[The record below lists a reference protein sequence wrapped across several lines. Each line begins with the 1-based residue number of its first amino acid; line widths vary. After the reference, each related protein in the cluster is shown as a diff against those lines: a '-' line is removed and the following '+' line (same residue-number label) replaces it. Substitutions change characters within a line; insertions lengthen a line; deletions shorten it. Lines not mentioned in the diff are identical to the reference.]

1 MKFNSSYVAIFI
13 ATSLGA
19 TAEASPC
26 CNISAMDGSTCP
38 SGLVAF
44 GDGGIMDGAGIST
57 ACCPPDGP
65 NVMSASNP
73 SCEGFVPGTTSSS
86 GGDAFTMPAVPNTD
100 PISSGGFMD
109 GIGGSTDNAASSGG
123 FMDGMGGSTDN
134 TSASSSTSMY
144 CSEDLIQQFPDC
156 KTCLYSCNDGE
167 PKQCAF
173 GFAGDCSPNC
183 VNFSTGGINEEHCLI
198 PSSGSDSN
206 MFGDSGNSNDPS
218 SATVHKMGVAIVAAV
233 GAAVG
238 YVVML

>member
-13 ATSLGA
+13 ATLGA
-19 TAEASPC
+19 TAETSPC

-44 GDGGIMDGAGIST
+44 GDGGIMDGAGGIST
-57 ACCPPDGP
+57 ACCPPNGP
-65 NVMSASNP
+65 NVMTASSP
-73 SCEGFVPGTTSSS
+73 SCVGFVPGTTSSS
-86 GGDAFTMPAVPNTD
+86 GGDGDPFTMPAVPNTD
-100 PISSGGFMD
+100 PVSAGGSMGD
-109 GIGGSTDNAASSGG
+109 MGGSTDNA
-123 FMDGMGGSTDN
+123 
-134 TSASSSTSMY
+134 ASSSTSMY

-183 VNFSTGGINEEHCLI
+183 VSFSGGINQQQCLI
-198 PSSGSDSN
+198 PTSGSDN

-218 SATVHKMGVAIVAAV
+218 SATVHKMGIVSVAAV

-238 YVVML
+238 YVVMMM

>member
-44 GDGGIMDGAGIST
+44 GDGGIMDAGGIST

-109 GIGGSTDNAASSGG
+109 GMGGSTDNA
-123 FMDGMGGSTDN
+123 
-134 TSASSSTSMY
+134 SASSSTSLY
-144 CSEDLIQQFPDC
+144 CSEELIQQFPDC

-167 PKQCAF
+167 PKQCSF

-183 VNFSTGGINEEHCLI
+183 VSFSGGINQQQCLI
-198 PSSGSDSN
+198 PSSGSDN

-218 SATVHKMGVAIVAAV
+218 SATVHKMGIATVAAV

-238 YVVML
+238 YVAMMM